1 MASLTPAAAGQP
13 ALEVAGLSK
22 SFGGV
27 AALAS
32 VDLAI
37 GLDEILGIVGPNGSG
52 KTTLF
57 NVITGVFPPTAG
69 RVLWH
74 GENITGRPP
83 HEIARKGLVRTFQ
96 QAMSFPGLPAREN
109 VRIASEHGRGR
120 SRAAAR
126 HWQSPDAILTFVGLE
141 NHAERLAGSLP
152 FGSLRRLGLAVA
164 LAAEPSLLLL
174 DEPGAGLSDSETE
187 ELAALISGLPA
198 RGIGVCLIDHDMSLM
213 ASLCQRL
220 VVLDFGTKIA
230 EGRPEEV
237 LNDPK
242 VVEVYLGG
250 EL

>member
-1 MASLTPAAAGQP
+1 MS
-13 ALEVAGLSK
+13 ALEITGLHK

-27 AALAS
+27 AALAG
-32 VDLAI
+32 VDLAV

-57 NVITGVFPPTAG
+57 NVIAGVFPPTAG
-69 RVLWH
+69 RVRWR
-74 GENITGRPP
+74 GEDITGRPA
-83 HEIARKGLVRTFQ
+83 HAIARKGLVRTFQ
-96 QAMSFPGLPAREN
+96 QAMSFPGLSAREN

-120 SRAAAR
+120 SGAPSRRWRSA
-126 HWQSPDAILTFVGLE
+126 DAILDFVGLGPD
-141 NHAERLAGSLP
+141 AGRLAGSLP

-187 ELAALISGLPA
+187 ELAALIAGLPA
-198 RGIGVCLIDHDMSLM
+198 HGLGVCLIDHDMSLM

-230 EGRPEEV
+230 EGRPDEV

-242 VVEVYLGG
+242 VVEVYIGG